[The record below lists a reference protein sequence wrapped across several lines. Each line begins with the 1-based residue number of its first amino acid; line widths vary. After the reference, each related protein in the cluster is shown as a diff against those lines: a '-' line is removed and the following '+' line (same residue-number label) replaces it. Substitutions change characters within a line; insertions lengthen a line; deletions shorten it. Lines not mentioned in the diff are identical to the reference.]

1 MDAKVPSGHIF
12 GVNVMTG
19 PKTSNGKYFNKIAM
33 FVNPQTYTFSEMAVR
48 ESLMAFGEHSRL
60 SECRV
65 FGVFFIFLSLSV
77 SLM

>member
-1 MDAKVPSGHIF
+1 
-12 GVNVMTG
+12 MTG

-48 ESLMAFGEHSRL
+48 ASLMAFGEHSRL

-65 FGVFFIFLSLSV
+65 FGGVFLSLSV